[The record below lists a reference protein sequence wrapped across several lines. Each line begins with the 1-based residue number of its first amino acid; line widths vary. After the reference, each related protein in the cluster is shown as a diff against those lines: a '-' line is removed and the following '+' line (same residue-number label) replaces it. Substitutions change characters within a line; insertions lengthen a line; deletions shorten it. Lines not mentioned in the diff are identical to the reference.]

1 MVNILEYDGVV
12 MCDLQ
17 GYMVVKFAGSN
28 SPDAGDIVV
37 LEITDPKL
45 IARRPL
51 ISQFLVSF
59 TNPSTED
66 PQPDVKFEIGV
77 AMVVDNDGSPTLT
90 SIPLRTVSGVAG
102 TVYVENIPNFQSVGT
117 IAELQDVIGSVIL
130 YISPDHDVFE
140 FQVDIIVPIGP

>member
-28 SPDAGDIVV
+28 SPDANDIVA

-59 TNPSTED
+59 TNPSQD
-66 PQPDVKFEIGV
+66 SPQPEVTFEIGV
-77 AMVVDNDGSPTLT
+77 AMVVDSDGSPELT
-90 SIPLRTVSGVAG
+90 SIPLRTVSGVSG
-102 TVYVENIPNFQSVGT
+102 TVFVENIPNFQSIGT
-117 IAELQDVIGSVIL
+117 ISELQDTIGSVIL
-130 YISPDHDVFE
+130 YITPDHDVFE
-140 FQVDIIVPIGP
+140 FQVIILVPIGP